1 MQKPDFLLCHISI
14 IFFFPGYASD
24 PECERGKML
33 MEERRRRRR
42 RRRGEGRRVG
52 RIENWQPV
60 EEQNK
65 KRERKKKE
73 VGEVK
78 RSRKYVHEILSGK
91 SDELRSVRVRREF
104 SDEEEDEEDL
114 RDLYKTV
121 QGFSFWQLTNIEGD
135 R

>member
-1 MQKPDFLLCHISI
+1 
-14 IFFFPGYASD
+14 
-24 PECERGKML
+24 ML

-42 RRRGEGRRVG
+42 RRRGEMRRVG

-65 KRERKKKE
+65 KREKKKE
-73 VGEVK
+73 EGEVK

>member
-1 MQKPDFLLCHISI
+1 
-14 IFFFPGYASD
+14 
-24 PECERGKML
+24 ML

-42 RRRGEGRRVG
+42 RRRGEGGRVG

-65 KRERKKKE
+65 KREKKKE
-73 VGEVK
+73 EGEVK

>member
-1 MQKPDFLLCHISI
+1 
-14 IFFFPGYASD
+14 
-24 PECERGKML
+24 ML

-65 KRERKKKE
+65 KREKKKE
-73 VGEVK
+73 EGEVK

>member
-1 MQKPDFLLCHISI
+1 
-14 IFFFPGYASD
+14 
-24 PECERGKML
+24 ML

-73 VGEVK
+73 EVEVK

>member
-1 MQKPDFLLCHISI
+1 
-14 IFFFPGYASD
+14 
-24 PECERGKML
+24 

-65 KRERKKKE
+65 KREKKKE
-73 VGEVK
+73 EEEGVK

-91 SDELRSVRVRREF
+91 SDELRSVKVRREF

-114 RDLYKTV
+114 RDLYRTV
-121 QGFSFWQLTNIEGD
+121 QGFSFWQLINIEGVG
-135 R
+135 

>member
-1 MQKPDFLLCHISI
+1 
-14 IFFFPGYASD
+14 
-24 PECERGKML
+24 ML

-42 RRRGEGRRVG
+42 RRRGEGSRVG

-65 KRERKKKE
+65 KREKKKE
-73 VGEVK
+73 EGEVK

-114 RDLYKTV
+114 RDLYRTV
-121 QGFSFWQLTNIEGD
+121 QGFFFLAID
-135 R
+135 KY

>member
-1 MQKPDFLLCHISI
+1 
-14 IFFFPGYASD
+14 
-24 PECERGKML
+24 ML
-33 MEERRRRRR
+33 MEERRRR

-65 KRERKKKE
+65 KREKKKKE
-73 VGEVK
+73 EVEEVK

-121 QGFSFWQLTNIEGD
+121 QGFSFWQLMNI
-135 R
+135 

>member
-1 MQKPDFLLCHISI
+1 
-14 IFFFPGYASD
+14 
-24 PECERGKML
+24 
-33 MEERRRRRR
+33 MEERRRRRRR

-65 KRERKKKE
+65 KREKKKE
-73 VGEVK
+73 EEEEGEEAK

-121 QGFSFWQLTNIEGD
+121 QGCSFWRLINIEGV